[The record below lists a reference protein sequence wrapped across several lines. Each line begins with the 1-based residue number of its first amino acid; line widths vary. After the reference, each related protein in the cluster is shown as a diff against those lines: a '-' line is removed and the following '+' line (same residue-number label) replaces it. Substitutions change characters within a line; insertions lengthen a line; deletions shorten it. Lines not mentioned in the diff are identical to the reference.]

1 MEEVEIRRINERNS
15 CAKRACTLMVT
26 DSWISVT
33 LDFLVI
39 SLQADLAGA
48 ILDE

>member
-1 MEEVEIRRINERNS
+1 M
-15 CAKRACTLMVT
+15 MVT

-33 LDFLVI
+33 PDFLVI